1 MSQDVSIRIIV
12 DGAAGEASVRR
23 LSGEFT
29 SLQNNVAGIER
40 ASGAATAGI
49 ARVNNAAAEMA
60 AANARATTS
69 TKEMAWALRSVPAQ
83 FTDIVTSLQGGQAPM
98 TVFIQQGGQLKDMFG
113 GAGNA
118 ARALGGYVASLITP
132 MNVAAA
138 GTVALAVAYYQGSE
152 EAKAFAKSL
161 ALTGNAAGVSINQLQ
176 NMAGAVAAATGATK
190 GAAAAA
196 LAEIAG
202 TGKVTAGVMEQ
213 AAAAAIA
220 LERTA
225 GTAIADTVQQFAE
238 LGKSPVEAS
247 RKLND
252 QYNYLTV
259 AVYQQIKALED
270 QGRTADAA
278 AVAQAAYASAVQD
291 NADKIKQRLGLL
303 ETGWKAVGDGAKIA
317 WDKMVGVGRET
328 PLEEQIAHQ
337 VKYLQDLRGG
347 FFAVDTTKAENYLT
361 QLQIQLEKTKKLAFE
376 EGERARIQKEGIAAV
391 DAVGKANEKSLSKQ
405 EQMNKALAD
414 YRDNIAR
421 VKAADPNS
429 MLLDP
434 AKIAKAEKGIR
445 EQFTE
450 KPKKLADE
458 YGPLIQAINEKAA
471 AEEAALGTTEKLTAG
486 EKFALKV
493 MTDVRDNTIRLTAA
507 QKQSVAAGLEQY
519 LVAEKKNVAEAELA
533 KQAKASSELIGKMSG
548 EERNRAESLAKS
560 NESLRDEIAMLGLS
574 QDDQA
579 DYRAAKLDSAA
590 ASDLAT
596 ASAIDNLKAEWE
608 ANGAMPEIIAGYEAL
623 ADAKRASAQALSE
636 QSSLARQKAA
646 KEVAVKAAEDSA
658 KAWEKFGDQINQSLT
673 DSLYRAFESGE
684 SFGEAFAKSLQNT
697 FKTMA
702 LKLAIQTTMTTGG
715 NLLNSGI
722 NALVGTSSNN
732 GGAGTNYLGLASN
745 ASSAYNLAN
754 GSYYNAAVSA
764 WNEYAAGST
773 VGGYT
778 LGYIGAGGSGVT
790 GSVGAGSL
798 AASSGS
804 GGVGLTATGGTTGV
818 TGSVAG
824 YGSATAGTAGTAGA
838 GGSVGSTSAGLSTGA
853 YTGIG
858 LIIAGMLMSS
868 AAWKSG
874 IRADGNWSKGSDP
887 GSWDMAVWD
896 AMYKSTND
904 ITSEDFGK
912 KAGIDAYISGKV
924 ATALFG
930 NNIGGSEGFA
940 VLFGSSLSKQISDYL
955 KTATG
960 NNGAP
965 KTNVST
971 HFIGGATAGI
981 VDTPI
986 ANGSTAYAGGQEEL
1000 ARAIFSPAIALAAA
1014 RFAAADLF
1022 DVTLAGHINNRGNSS
1037 NQKAA
1042 SVIQDGET
1050 IYSVRSESGKGM
1062 GDFNSFANDQIP
1074 KLQLAIIAEAMRDS
1088 SADYKAVVDLVLGTS
1103 TDLTSAIAHL
1113 SQYDIGN
1120 TLATLFGMADG
1131 FDQFKASLNG
1141 MTISF
1146 ADLSTTA
1153 TAAREAAAAQ
1163 KTIAEEQL
1171 ALASGAGD
1179 TAAVETLKAQIAAL
1193 TTAAAE
1199 KTADAVARVMNETLA
1214 VQSIVEAMGK
1224 SLSDV
1229 FNETTAS
1236 RLFSVSESIVN
1247 LFGGIDALNTSFNA
1261 YYENFYS
1268 ATEKTD
1274 RQWAL
1279 MQQTFDA
1286 LDVSMP
1292 TTRDGFRDL
1301 VDSLDL
1307 TTANG
1312 QGTFKALMDVQGAF
1326 AALTPVMDEAA
1337 ANAASS
1343 EQLSLASKL
1352 LNVQGNIAA
1361 IREIELTKIDAS
1373 NRALQKRIW
1382 ALEDEKDAVSHLE
1395 EAVNAVASAQS
1406 VIDSFLNE
1414 ATGNYLSATKD
1425 VETAHQRIADIQRQ
1439 AAVDAYNAAEQTA
1452 AAFRAIGKSLRDFVA
1467 EAAGTAAQKYEGTLK
1482 LALAGDKDAM
1492 LALPD
1497 AARNAQ
1503 SAAQQ
1508 SAATYA
1514 DYLIAKARI
1523 SAQVLTVASVS
1534 DTSSVNTQTMPASID
1549 QLALAQ
1555 SELSSAI
1562 IRQSEAMQVANQM
1575 GAPLVAATSDLMA
1588 RFAVALD
1595 NLDIAKA
1602 DQAAAQAALDAIRD
1616 SLTSV
1621 INELQALRTGLL
1633 QNLNENFGKLDANAD
1648 AQISYEEFLSGF
1660 KGLATEDTLKA
1671 LFRETDL
1678 NGDGVIGKLE
1688 GIISGS
1694 LNDTT
1699 RLVLALSGMGD
1710 GNLTFDQIKAALS
1723 PLWPNGTIDALLK
1736 GIDSDGDKVISRIEV
1751 SNAKLAGLAQ
1761 GVLGLLENGGISV
1774 KDASSALVG
1783 AGTAVNTVTPYTP
1796 TGSNTSGSTGGASGA
1811 SGTYIV
1817 TPYGSV
1823 ITDATVALINGWTGT
1838 PADAKSILTDYF
1850 GTVTPAQFRTTLVDT
1865 LGISAPALDYLFGWP
1880 SGTSLTWA
1888 AQNKLPA
1895 FANGGLANGLAL
1907 VGERGPEIVD
1917 FASPGRVYTANQTA
1931 GMFGGSEAVIVELR
1945 ALREENKAQASALVQ
1960 MHRRLVKLHERWDA
1974 QGIPEERMTA

>member
-60 AANARATTS
+60 AANARATMS
-69 TKEMAWALRSVPAQ
+69 TKEMAWALRGVPAQ

-161 ALTGNAAGVSINQLQ
+161 AMTGNAAGVSINQLQ

-202 TGKVTAGVMEQ
+202 TGKVTAGAMEQ

-376 EGERARIQKEGIAAV
+376 EGERARIQKEGVAAV
-391 DAVGKANEKSLSKQ
+391 DAVVKANEKALSKQ

-486 EKFALKV
+486 EKFAIKV

-684 SFGEAFAKSLQNT
+684 GFGKTFAKNLENT
-697 FKTMA
+697 FKSMV
-702 LKLAIQTTMTTGG
+702 LKFAIQSTMTTGS

-754 GSYYNAAVSA
+754 GSYYNTAVNA

-778 LGYIGAGGSGVT
+778 LGSIGAGGSGVT

-971 HFIGGATAGI
+971 HFMGGATAGI

-1163 KTIAEEQL
+1163 KTIAEEQF

-1279 MQQTFDA
+1279 MQRQFDG
-1286 LDVSMP
+1286 LGLTMP
-1292 TTRDGFRDL
+1292 RTREGFRDL

-1312 QGTFKALMDVQGAF
+1312 QGAFKALMDVQGAF
-1326 AALTPVMDEAA
+1326 AGLTPALNDAASAA
-1337 ANAASS
+1337 ALLGTAQSAVDVAYAALQRSVDAQKIQVQATIDAASEQIS
-1343 EQLSLASKL
+1343 AIDGLFSVLELNIDDLRGVTVQSYASAMAELDQMLTTAHGTGYLPAADEVSKVVSAARAGMDQKAYASAFDAQKDRLILAGKLEDLQDVGEIQKSVAERQLRAAEEQLSTLDNMLDSARA
-1352 LNVQGNIAA
+1352 Q
-1361 IREIELTKIDAS
+1361 IDAL
-1373 NRALQKRIW
+1373 R
-1382 ALEDEKDAVSHLE
+1382 
-1395 EAVNAVASAQS
+1395 
-1406 VIDSFLNE
+1406 
-1414 ATGNYLSATKD
+1414 G
-1425 VETAHQRIADIQRQ
+1425 
-1439 AAVDAYNAAEQTA
+1439 VDN
-1452 AAFRAIGKSLRDFVA
+1452 S
-1467 EAAGTAAQKYEGTLK
+1467 
-1482 LALAGDKDAM
+1482 
-1492 LALPD
+1492 
-1497 AARNAQ
+1497 
-1503 SAAQQ
+1503 
-1508 SAATYA
+1508 
-1514 DYLIAKARI
+1514 
-1523 SAQVLTVASVS
+1523 VLTVS
-1534 DTSSVNTQTMPASID
+1534 D
-1549 QLALAQ
+1549 
-1555 SELSSAI
+1555 
-1562 IRQSEAMQVANQM
+1562 
-1575 GAPLVAATSDLMA
+1575 
-1588 RFAVALD
+1588 AVQ
-1595 NLDIAKA
+1595 KM
-1602 DQAAAQAALDAIRD
+1602 QAALVA
-1616 SLTSV
+1616 
-1621 INELQALRTGLL
+1621 ELQALSSSIL
-1633 QNLNENFGKLDANAD
+1633 
-1648 AQISYEEFLSGF
+1648 
-1660 KGLATEDTLKA
+1660 
-1671 LFRETDL
+1671 
-1678 NGDGVIGKLE
+1678 
-1688 GIISGS
+1688 
-1694 LNDTT
+1694 
-1699 RLVLALSGMGD
+1699 
-1710 GNLTFDQIKAALS
+1710 AALAAGQVS
-1723 PLWPNGTIDALLK
+1723 PQQAINNLKTAGASIAKDSWNTVKTTDGEKQVWVSSTGAAIIDNTVYANGGYIGAVDAAKSIVTDYFNGATPGQFVDAAKSAGLSAATIDEMY
-1736 GIDSDGDKVISRIEV
+1736 GF
-1751 SNAKLAGLAQ
+1751 
-1761 GVLGLLENGGISV
+1761 
-1774 KDASSALVG
+1774 
-1783 AGTAVNTVTPYTP
+1783 
-1796 TGSNTSGSTGGASGA
+1796 A
-1811 SGTYIV
+1811 SGTANAWAEANNLPKFAVGTNYVQRDMIAQIHEGEAIIPKAFNPWAGAGQSRDGTTAIEIKLLKAEV
-1817 TPYGSV
+1817 VRLQG
-1823 ITDATVALINGWTGT
+1823 LIAESN
-1838 PADAKSILTDYF
+1838 AHA
-1850 GTVTPAQFRTTLVDT
+1850 R
-1865 LGISAPALDYLFGWP
+1865 
-1880 SGTSLTWA
+1880 
-1888 AQNKLPA
+1888 
-1895 FANGGLANGLAL
+1895 
-1907 VGERGPEIVD
+1907 R
-1917 FASPGRVYTANQTA
+1917 TANA
-1931 GMFGGSEAVIVELR
+1931 VNGNPEAPILVEVV
-1945 ALREENKAQASALVQ
+1945 A
-1960 MHRRLVKLHERWDA
+1960 
-1974 QGIPEERMTA
+1974 

>member
-60 AANARATTS
+60 AANARATMT
-69 TKEMAWALRSVPAQ
+69 TKEMAWALRGVPAQ

-161 ALTGNAAGVSINQLQ
+161 AMTGNAAGVSINQLQ

-376 EGERARIQKEGIAAV
+376 EGERARIQKEGVAAV
-391 DAVGKANEKSLSKQ
+391 DAVVKANDKSLSKQ

-434 AKIAKAEKGIR
+434 AKIAKAEKAIR

-450 KPKKLADE
+450 KPKKLTDE

-471 AEEAALGTTEKLTAG
+471 AEEAVLGTTEKLTAG
-486 EKFALKV
+486 EKFAIKV

-646 KEVAVKAAEDSA
+646 KDVAVKAAEDSA

-754 GSYYNAAVSA
+754 GSYYNTAVNA

-778 LGYIGAGGSGVT
+778 LGSIGAGGSGVT

-1120 TLATLFGMADG
+1120 TLATLFGMAEG

-1274 RQWAL
+1274 RQWTL

-1312 QGTFKALMDVQGAF
+1312 QGTFKALMSLQDAF
-1326 AALTPVMDEAA
+1326 ASLVPAIDSLSSSANDIQASQIASYYDALTQQNDALAQAA
-1337 ANAASS
+1337 
-1343 EQLSLASKL
+1343 Q
-1352 LNVQGNIAA
+1352 
-1361 IREIELTKIDAS
+1361 D
-1373 NRALQKRIW
+1373 
-1382 ALEDEKDAVSHLE
+1382 
-1395 EAVNAVASAQS
+1395 SAQT
-1406 VIDSFLNE
+1406 LAQAE
-1414 ATGNYLSATKD
+1414 A
-1425 VETAHQRIADIQRQ
+1425 QQRQ
-1439 AAVDAYNAAEQTA
+1439 AAIDAQS
-1452 AAFRAIGKSLRDFVA
+1452 AIA
-1467 EAAGTAAQKYEGTLK
+1467 QAAQSSAQAMIDSFKRIVESLSNYRSALLFGQSSGISEQQKY
-1482 LALAGDKDAM
+1482 
-1492 LALPD
+1492 D
-1497 AARNAQ
+1497 AAR
-1503 SAAQQ
+1503 AAF
-1508 SAATYA
+1508 SDTAAR
-1514 DYLIAKARI
+1514 AKLGDQDA
-1523 SAQVLTVASVS
+1523 ASKLQAVS
-1534 DTSSVNTQTMPASID
+1534 DTFLAASRNVSTASGYAGDYGMVLGTVDSVIGVAERQVPIAEQQLNVAQAQLAALQSIQSSV
-1549 QLALAQ
+1549 
-1555 SELSSAI
+1555 SSA
-1562 IRQSEAMQVANQM
+1562 STSSSTAT
-1575 GAPLVAATSDLMA
+1575 ATSASSLPVLVNNYQQATKDWNSWFANTAVGASQTTDIGTLSRLSDSMGLLIDSA
-1588 RFAVALD
+1588 GAGYTFTQQGGFYELAKKSKEYADALIRNYGAWQGPSFAVGANSLPSDMIAQVHQGERIIPAAD
-1595 NLDIAKA
+1595 NS
-1602 DQAAAQAALDAIRD
+1602 R
-1616 SLTSV
+1616 
-1621 INELQALRTGLL
+1621 
-1633 QNLNENFGKLDANAD
+1633 
-1648 AQISYEEFLSGF
+1648 
-1660 KGLATEDTLKA
+1660 
-1671 LFRETDL
+1671 LFRA
-1678 NGDGVIGKLE
+1678 LE
-1688 GIISGS
+1688 G
-1694 LNDTT
+1694 
-1699 RLVLALSGMGD
+1699 
-1710 GNLTFDQIKAALS
+1710 
-1723 PLWPNGTIDALLK
+1723 
-1736 GIDSDGDKVISRIEV
+1736 DSAMVE
-1751 SNAKLAGLAQ
+1751 
-1761 GVLGLLENGGISV
+1761 
-1774 KDASSALVG
+1774 
-1783 AGTAVNTVTPYTP
+1783 
-1796 TGSNTSGSTGGASGA
+1796 
-1811 SGTYIV
+1811 
-1817 TPYGSV
+1817 
-1823 ITDATVALINGWTGT
+1823 
-1838 PADAKSILTDYF
+1838 
-1850 GTVTPAQFRTTLVDT
+1850 
-1865 LGISAPALDYLFGWP
+1865 
-1880 SGTSLTWA
+1880 
-1888 AQNKLPA
+1888 
-1895 FANGGLANGLAL
+1895 
-1907 VGERGPEIVD
+1907 
-1917 FASPGRVYTANQTA
+1917 
-1931 GMFGGSEAVIVELR
+1931 ELR
-1945 ALREENKAQASALVQ
+1945 ALREEVAQLRAEQRAGHAAIASNTST
-1960 MHRRLVKLHERWDA
+1960 
-1974 QGIPEERMTA
+1974 TAKTMQKFDYDGMPAVRTA